1 MATCLSPRTIKAP
14 GLAYRPAVSLASKYA
29 RENLPYKYDSLVVP
43 CGKCINCLK
52 NRQNALSARIRAEA
66 EKRGSFAFVTL
77 TYDEKYLPLAQ
88 TFWRLDKETG
98 EFERLAYEK
107 VKSDGS
113 IERSLKP
120 DLINTARYG
129 DLLLSNEMRQIR
141 PSECPRYIEREI
153 AGFEDERY
161 KYFVRIT
168 PSVCRKDV
176 QLWLKASRV
185 AYERYFGKKLPEFA
199 YVCCQEYG
207 PRTCRPHYHL
217 ALLGL
222 PRSDAEWLVNR
233 WNYGYTKFSWIPCIN
248 VDKSDGFAIA
258 ASYIGKYMSKGKFE
272 CQSVKD
278 CTAEK
283 PRICQS
289 IGVGKCLAQKLKR
302 QACCFDMY
310 GEYDID
316 TFFCPSLGRRLTDS
330 EIESIVHEVPN
341 RLYYVASHDIK
352 LPIPRPVKQE
362 IFKHKQIIELNEEDK
377 PYILG
382 PYRNIKT
389 HQVPLK
395 KVVYKPS
402 QLWSMVAS
410 YLRDK
415 YANSDNEQFEQFLA
429 NECAGDISKA
439 CSSFEDFKK
448 SNMEASSRAGASRL
462 QSFYSHSKF

>member
-1 MATCLSPRTIKAP
+1 MFSIEMATCLNPRTIKAP
-14 GLAYRPAVSLASKYA
+14 GLVYRPAVSLASKYA
-29 RENLPYKYDSLVVP
+29 RENLAYKYDSLVVP

-52 NRQNALSARIRAEA
+52 NRQNAIAARVRAEA

-77 TYDEKYLPLAQ
+77 TYEEKSLPLAQ
-88 TFWRLDKETG
+88 TFWILDKETG
-98 EFERLAYEK
+98 EFSRLAYEK
-107 VKSDGS
+107 FNLDGS

-120 DLINTARYG
+120 DIIYTARYG
-129 DLLLSNEMRQIR
+129 DLSFSDEMCKIR

-153 AGFEDERY
+153 SGFEDERY

-168 PSVCRKDV
+168 PSVCRRDV

-185 AYERYFGKKLPEFA
+185 AYERSFGKKLPDFA

-222 PRSDAEWLVNR
+222 FKSDVEWLVKR
-233 WNYGYTKFSWIPCIN
+233 WSYGFTKMSWIPCAN
-248 VDKSDGFAIA
+248 TDGSDAFSIA

-278 CTAEK
+278 GTCEK

-289 IGVGKCLAQKLKR
+289 KGVGKCLADKLR
-302 QACCFDMY
+302 GQACCFDMY

-330 EIESIVHEVPN
+330 EIKSIVREVPN
-341 RLYYVASHDIK
+341 RLYYVASRDIK
-352 LPIPRPVKQE
+352 LPIPRGVKAE
-362 IFKHKQIIELNEEDK
+362 IFKHKYYVRLEKEKETDK
-377 PYILG
+377 SSVLRVA
-382 PYRNIKT
+382 YR
-389 HQVPLK
+389 
-395 KVVYKPS
+395 PS

-415 YANSDNEQFEQFLA
+415 YA
-429 NECAGDISKA
+429 A
-439 CSSFEDFKK
+439 CSSEEFTEFLSRYPLGDVTQAITEFEVYKNER
-448 SNMEASSRAGASRL
+448 SSAASVAGETRL
-462 QSFYSHSKF
+462 KSFYSKSTF